1 VDITIEY
8 VLTGTGWSACTLD
21 VYGQQCQVTA
31 SYLSDA
37 LLELISGV
45 SHVLGKGTEA
55 RFSFDEEPGEYRWI
69 LKRLENDGLSLR
81 ILAFDELWGHQPD
94 EEGEQIFDVTCPVR
108 ELSLALLNALNQILD
123 EYGVE
128 GYNDKW
134 HQSEFPYDQYSAL
147 CELLGEPVSPKF
159 KIDKRVK
166 RPRHRS

>member
-1 VDITIEY
+1 MDIAIEY
-8 VLTGTGWSACTLD
+8 KLTGTGWSECTLD

-37 LLELISGV
+37 LLELSSGV
-45 SHVLGKGTEA
+45 SHVLGTGTEA

-69 LKRLENDGLSLR
+69 LRRLEGDGLSVR

-94 EEGEQIFDVTCPVR
+94 EEGSLTFDVTCSVR
-108 ELSLALLNALNQILD
+108 EFSQALLNALNQLLD

-134 HQSEFPYDQYSAL
+134 HQSEFPYDQYRTL
-147 CELLGEPVSPKF
+147 CAQLGEPVSTKL
-159 KIDKRVK
+159 KVDKRAK
-166 RPRHRS
+166 RSRQR